1 MGFFYLC
8 RDKNELMKNFVEELR
23 WRGML
28 HDIMP
33 GTEEQLLKERTAGY
47 IGFDPTADSLHIGHL
62 AQIMTLLHFQVAGHK
77 PFALVGGATGM
88 VGDPSGKSAERNL
101 LSEEVLRHNEAC
113 VKKQLENFLD
123 FTGSN
128 AAEMVNNYD
137 WFKDF
142 KFLDFI
148 RDVGKHIT
156 VNYMLSKD
164 AVQKR
169 LESGL
174 SFTEFTYQLVQ
185 GYDFYWLNEHKN
197 CKVQMG
203 GSDQWGNIVTGT
215 ELIRRKSDRDA
226 YAITTKLITKAD
238 GTKFGKTEGGNIW
251 LDPNKTSP
259 YKFYQYWMN
268 VSDEDALSFIRIFTQ
283 FSRED
288 IDHIALEHRA
298 APHLRKLQQALA
310 KDITIRVHSADEY
323 SKAIAASNILFGN
336 STTEELQS
344 LDEGTLLSV
353 FEGVPQVV
361 ISREAF
367 ENCGNVVDLLS
378 VVAQNTIFPSKGE
391 ARKML
396 QAGGVSINKQKV
408 VDANAKPDFRLLQ
421 NKYLL
426 AQKGK
431 KNYYLMVIE

>member
-1 MGFFYLC
+1 
-8 RDKNELMKNFVEELR
+8 MKNFVEELR

-33 GTEEQLLKERTAGY
+33 GTEEQLLKEPTAGY

-113 VKKQLENFLD
+113 VKKQLEKFLD
-123 FTGSN
+123 FSGSN

-164 AVQKR
+164 SVQKR

-185 GYDFYWLNEHKN
+185 GYDFYWLNQHKN

-215 ELIRRKSDRDA
+215 ELIRRKGDRDA

-259 YKFYQYWMN
+259 YRFYQYWLN
-268 VSDEDALSFIRIFTQ
+268 VSDEDALTFIKIFTQ
-283 FSRED
+283 LSKAE
-288 IDHIALEHRA
+288 IDVLAAEHQQ

-310 KDITIRVHSADEY
+310 KDITVRVHNAAEY
-323 SKAIAASNILFGN
+323 EKAIAASNILFGN
-336 STTEELQS
+336 STTAELQS
-344 LDEGTLLSV
+344 LDEDTLLSV
-353 FEGVPQVV
+353 FEGVPQVA
-361 ISREAF
+361 ISKEAF
-367 ENCGNVVDLLS
+367 ENCTNVVDLLS
-378 VVAQNTIFPSKGE
+378 VVAQNVIFPSKGE

-396 QAGGVSINKQKV
+396 QAGGVSINKQKI
-408 VDANAKPDFRLLQ
+408 VDANAKPDFHLLQ

-431 KNYYLMVIE
+431 KNYYLMVIG